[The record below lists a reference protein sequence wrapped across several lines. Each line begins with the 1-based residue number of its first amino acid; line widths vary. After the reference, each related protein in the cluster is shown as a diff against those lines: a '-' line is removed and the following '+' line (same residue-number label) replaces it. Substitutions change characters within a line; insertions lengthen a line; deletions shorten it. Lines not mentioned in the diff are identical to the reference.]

1 MWMGNVVPEN
11 LGMLVPE
18 DKYENDE
25 YDDQY
30 DDNDLDSNATI
41 EDIVELIDD
50 IGKDIQDNK
59 NISCF
64 HLKHITLI
72 LNKC

>member
-11 LGMLVPE
+11 PGMLLPE

-41 EDIVELIDD
+41 EHIAELIDD
-50 IGKDIQDNK
+50 IGKDI
-59 NISCF
+59 
-64 HLKHITLI
+64 HV
-72 LNKC
+72 

>member
-11 LGMLVPE
+11 PGMLVPE

-25 YDDQY
+25 YDDKY

-50 IGKDIQDNK
+50 IGKDI
-59 NISCF
+59 
-64 HLKHITLI
+64 HV
-72 LNKC
+72 

>member
-11 LGMLVPE
+11 PGMLVPE
-18 DKYENDE
+18 DNYENDK

-30 DDNDLDSNATI
+30 DNDLDSNATI

-50 IGKDIQDNK
+50 IGKDV
-59 NISCF
+59 
-64 HLKHITLI
+64 HV
-72 LNKC
+72 